1 MRIPA
6 PPRRR
11 ANTLIITSLVD
22 VMFVLL
28 FFFMLTSSG
37 LNWGAL
43 PVRIGASGTKA
54 TAPATRPVLRLQ
66 LQPGGHLWLNGTKID
81 SSALVAAIRNVAQA
95 RVVVQP
101 AHGVPLQDLISVVD
115 RLRAADVDVSL
126 GVAAGAS

>member
-37 LNWGAL
+37 LDWGVL
-43 PVRIGASGTKA
+43 PVHISPSGTRS
-54 TAPATRPVLRLQ
+54 APATRPVLMLQ
-66 LQPGGHLWLNGTKID
+66 LEPGGHLWLNGAEVAA
-81 SSALVAAIRNVAQA
+81 SALVTAIHRVAQA

-115 RLRAADVDVSL
+115 QLRAADVDVSL
-126 GVAAGAS
+126 GAAVGTS

>member
-28 FFFMLTSSG
+28 FFFMLTASR
-37 LNWGAL
+37 LDWGAL
-43 PVRIGASGTKA
+43 PVQISHSGKA
-54 TAPATRPVLRLQ
+54 AANAQPVLRLQ
-66 LQPGGHLWLNGTKID
+66 LLPGGHLWLARREVPAAD
-81 SSALVAAIRNVAQA
+81 LVEAIRGVAQA

-101 AHGVPLQDLISVVD
+101 AHGVPLQDLIDVVD
-115 RLRAADVDVSL
+115 RLRAAHIPVSL
-126 GVAAGAS
+126 SAAPGAS